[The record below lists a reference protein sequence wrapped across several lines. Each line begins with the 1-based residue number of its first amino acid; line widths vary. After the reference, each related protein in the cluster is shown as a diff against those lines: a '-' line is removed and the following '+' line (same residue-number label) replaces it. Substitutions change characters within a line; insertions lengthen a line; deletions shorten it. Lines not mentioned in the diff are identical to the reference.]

1 MAEPIRFNC
10 SINVDDSWYHE
21 DCHWKHNR
29 FFNFTWKVTSG
40 DIVNIINEVV
50 FPGTSIATKL
60 GTTKVISFYYRIGA
74 YKSTTT
80 DYKQITPTLIHD
92 SLALNSETVLASGA
106 PLYRQTSTYK
116 YTLDFGSFS
125 DADLRSLYK
134 EGCITIYAQAAGTD
148 GKTYSG
154 YFTLPYALE
163 LAPNFSNGAEAI
175 VKRKSSTKFVCSW
188 PKAEEAVAAE
198 GTTDGTGISGYCVEL
213 QHCLHKGDTFNPVKG
228 ITCEKDTNG
237 NYKIVK
243 LQPEAQATALDDEVT
258 SYIVGSEDSG
268 LEVYL
273 FGEDTTSV
281 YFNPVDL
288 GFDSR
293 DFFKFTVYP
302 FIVYDSYYDKEA
314 EQILPGSLLS
324 GRALYSEK
332 NNAGGIVRVKTA
344 DGWVEGR
351 IWVKTSS
358 GWKEAA
364 EVYTKTAK
372 GWQES
377 F

>member
-50 FPGTSIATKL
+50 LSGTAIATKL
-60 GTTKVISFYYRIGA
+60 GTTKVISFYYRIGG
-74 YKSTTT
+74 YKTATT
-80 DYKQITPTLIHD
+80 DYKQVTPTLVHD
-92 SLALNSETVLASGA
+92 SPALNTEAVLASVA

-116 YTLDFGSFS
+116 YTLDFSSFS
-125 DADLRSLYK
+125 DAELLSLYK
-134 EGCITIYAQAAGTD
+134 EGCITIYVQAAGAD

-154 YFTLPYALE
+154 YFTLPYDLE
-163 LAPNFSNGAEAI
+163 LAPNFSNSAEAI
-175 VKRKSSTKFVCSW
+175 VKRKSSTKFICSW
-188 PKAEEAVAAE
+188 PKAEEAIAA
-198 GTTDGTGISGYCVEL
+198 GDTTDGTGISGYCVEI
-213 QHCLHKGDTFNPVKG
+213 QHCLRKGDTFNPVKG
-228 ITCEKDTNG
+228 ITCETDADG

-243 LQPEAQATALDDEVT
+243 LQPEVQVTALDDEVT
-258 SYIVGSEDSG
+258 SYIVNKDAGS
-268 LEVYL
+268 EVYL

-281 YFNPVDL
+281 YFNPVEL
-288 GFDSR
+288 GFDSK

-302 FIVYDSYYDKEA
+302 FIVYDSYYDEEA
-314 EQILPGSLLS
+314 QQILPGSLL
-324 GRALYSEK
+324 GGQALYSEK
-332 NNAGGIVRVKTA
+332 NKAGGIVRVKTA

-358 GWKEAA
+358 GWKEAT
-364 EVYTKTAK
+364 EVYTKTTK

-377 F
+377 I

>member
-1 MAEPIRFNC
+1 MTEPILFTC
-10 SINVDDSWYHE
+10 SIKSDDSWYHE

-40 DIVNIINEVV
+40 DVVNINNEVLL
-50 FPGTSIATKL
+50 PGTSIATKL
-60 GTTKVISFYYRIGA
+60 GTTKVISFYYRIGG
-74 YKSTTT
+74 YKPATT
-80 DYKQITPTLIHD
+80 DYKQITPILVHD
-92 SLALNSETVLASGA
+92 SLALNFENVLESGD

-116 YTLDFGSFS
+116 YTLDFSSFS
-125 DADLRSLYK
+125 DADIISLYK

-154 YFTLPYALE
+154 DFTLPYALE
-163 LAPNFSNGAEAI
+163 LAPNFSSSAEAI
-175 VKRKSSTKFVCSW
+175 VTRKSSTKFICSW
-188 PKAEEAVAAE
+188 PKAEEAIAA
-198 GTTDGTGISGYCVEL
+198 GDTTDGTGISGYCVEL
-213 QHCLHKGDTFNPVKG
+213 KHCLYKGDTFNPVKG
-228 ITCEKDTNG
+228 ITCEKDADG

-243 LQPEAQATALDDEVT
+243 LPAEAQAAALEDEVT
-258 SYIVGSEDSG
+258 SYIVSMDAGS
-268 LEVYL
+268 EVYL

-281 YFNPVDL
+281 YFNPTEL
-288 GFDSR
+288 GFDSK

-302 FIVYDSYYDKEA
+302 FIVYDSYYDEEA
-314 EQILPGSLLS
+314 GQVLPGSLL
-324 GRALYSEK
+324 GGQALYSEK
-332 NNAGGIVRVKTA
+332 NEAGGIVRVKTA

-358 GWKEAA
+358 GWKEAT

-377 F
+377 I